1 MNLWE
6 DIKIRFRSGDTLVR
20 IIFIN
25 IAVFWVINI
34 ARLVFKVGGLNEEPL
49 QWIIQKFEFAE
60 YLPVLLYQPWSA
72 ITHMFMH
79 ISLGHIFW
87 NMLLFYW
94 IGQIFTEYL
103 GGKKLL
109 SVYLLGG
116 LFAIFFQVLIMNAVP
131 ALRSYVTPGSYAL
144 GASASVNA
152 CLVAIAVLIPDYT
165 VFLLLLGPVRLKY
178 IAGAVVVISLISI
191 TDGNAGGQIAHI
203 GGALFGFIYTKQLR
217 KGNDLGGW
225 LSNFFEKISKP
236 KSRSRMRVERN
247 NRGAVSDEAY
257 KESKKY
263 NEEIIDKILDKISK
277 SGYSSLTKEE
287 KEILFSVSDKKKQE

>member
-1 MNLWE
+1 MNLWD
-6 DIKIRFRSGDTLVR
+6 DIKIRFRSGDTLLR

-25 IAVFWVINI
+25 IAVFLIINLALLIFWAAGLNDARLQWVI
-34 ARLVFKVGGLNEEPL
+34 E
-49 QWIIQKFEFAE
+49 KFEFAE
-60 YLPVLLYQPWSA
+60 YLPILLYQPWSA

-79 ISLGHIFW
+79 IGFGHIFW

-116 LFAIFFQVLIMNAVP
+116 LFAIFFQVLIMNVVP
-131 ALRSYVTPGSYAL
+131 ALRVYVTPGSYAL

-152 CLVAIAVLIPDYT
+152 CLVAIATLIPDYT

-178 IAGAVVVISLISI
+178 IAATVVVISLINI
-191 TDGNAGGQIAHI
+191 PNGNAGGEIAHI

-217 KGNDLGGW
+217 QGNDLGGW
-225 LSNFFEKISKP
+225 LTKFFEKITRP
-236 KSRSRMRVERN
+236 KSRSRMRVERS
-247 NRGAVSDEAY
+247 RRTVTDEAY

-263 NEEIIDKILDKISK
+263 DEETIDRILDKISK

-287 KEILFSVSDKKKQE
+287 KEILFSVSDKNKQE